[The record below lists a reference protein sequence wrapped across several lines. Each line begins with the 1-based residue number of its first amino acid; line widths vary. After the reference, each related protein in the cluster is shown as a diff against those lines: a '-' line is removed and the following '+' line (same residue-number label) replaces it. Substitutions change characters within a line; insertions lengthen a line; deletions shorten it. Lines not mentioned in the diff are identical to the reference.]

1 MTIETDSTFF
11 DSYLPVYDAIP
22 ETWEEGRQFLVERLK
37 EHANAINIRQ
47 IGWLLD
53 EELLSGE
60 QLFPGV
66 NSPND
71 QTFRSVLRK
80 VIDFGP
86 LIVGV
91 NSMPHGVVVDANF
104 TLIELYASATN
115 AVALTGTP
123 INQPNITYDAVNIN
137 ITASAAFTRC
147 LAFFSY
153 VQEL

>member
-60 QLFPGV
+60 QLFPGI

-91 NSMPHGVVVDANF
+91 NSKPHGVVVDANF

-123 INQPNITYDAVNIN
+123 INQPNITYDVVNIN